1 MPKQI
6 LLYMSMD
13 DEEEFL
19 AFLKSNGNTIILPAV
34 SKSASGFAP
43 VDRLPEAS
51 QDEATRKFWL
61 QNISINLPVVTELD
75 DTRGIYLINGFQSPV
90 VEFLRSFTISNI
102 MLPGRLEADMNY
114 FDDDTRD
121 LASKPEEFRKWF
133 DTLEAWIRSNYRHL
147 TLLTYV
153 GPGAEKFQHQGG
165 ILH

>member
-6 LLYMSMD
+6 LLYMSRD

-19 AFLKSNGNTIILPAV
+19 AFLKSNGNTIILPAA

-43 VDRLPEAS
+43 VDTLPEAS
-51 QDEATRKFWL
+51 QNEANRKFWL
-61 QNISINLPVVTELD
+61 QNTSINLPVVTELD
-75 DTRGIYLINGFQSPV
+75 ETSGIYVINGFQSPV

-121 LASKPEEFRKWF
+121 LASKPPEFRKWF
-133 DTLEAWIRSNYRHL
+133 DTLDGWIRSNYRHL

-153 GPGAEKFQHQGG
+153 GPGAEEFQRKGG

>member
-1 MPKQI
+1 
-6 LLYMSMD
+6 MSRD

-19 AFLKSNGNTIILPAV
+19 AFLKSNGNTIILPAA
-34 SKSASGFAP
+34 SRSASGFGP
-43 VDRLPEAS
+43 VDTLPEPS
-51 QDEATRKFWL
+51 QNEATRKFWL
-61 QNISINLPVVTELD
+61 QNTSINLPVVTELD
-75 DTRGIYLINGFQSPV
+75 ETRGIYLINGFQSPV

-121 LASKPEEFRKWF
+121 LASKPAEFRKWV
-133 DTLEAWIRSNYRHL
+133 DSLEAWIRSNYRHL

-153 GPGAEKFQHQGG
+153 GPGAEKFQQQGG